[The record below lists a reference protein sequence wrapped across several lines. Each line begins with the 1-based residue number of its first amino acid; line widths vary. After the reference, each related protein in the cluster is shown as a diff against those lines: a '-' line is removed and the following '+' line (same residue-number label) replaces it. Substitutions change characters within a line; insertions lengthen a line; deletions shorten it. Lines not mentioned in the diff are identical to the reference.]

1 MDDYAYRTDAA
12 DAPATWHD
20 RVDRGALLKPQRR
33 PDGTLLLEGFAAREG
48 VLVYRRADGSSFREL
63 VTADAIRTG
72 ASTVAR
78 APVTLGHPP
87 NDEQVTPE
95 SYQRLAVGDVD
106 GDVVI
111 ENGGFTRVR
120 MAVRRAD
127 AINAIEA
134 GTQELSPGYRVRID
148 PTPGVHPEYG
158 AYDARQVE
166 RVTNHLAIV
175 DRARGGDAIRVRA
188 DGAYAVDAF
197 HLDSGG
203 AGGDYMIKPALARLL
218 VLYGVTARVDS
229 DDAAYEALAA
239 VASARADSAAA
250 EKTKFDAL
258 TAERDTEKARADKAE
273 AKVAVLEADAA
284 KRADAAARADLETLA
299 GALKVDPKAHA
310 TTAALRK
317 AIATAH
323 LGGTL
328 RADASDAYIDAV
340 IDLAKT
346 AHKPAATETADG
358 SRGDTSAFAPDPTAP
373 RTDARQPVKRLG
385 PAALSRLHNQNASA
399 PAADRG
405 DK

>member
-1 MDDYAYRTDAA
+1 
-12 DAPATWHD
+12 
-20 RVDRGALLKPQRR
+20 
-33 PDGTLLLEGFAAREG
+33 
-48 VLVYRRADGSSFREL
+48 
-63 VTADAIRTG
+63 
-72 ASTVAR
+72 
-78 APVTLGHPP
+78 
-87 NDEQVTPE
+87 
-95 SYQRLAVGDVD
+95 
-106 GDVVI
+106 
-111 ENGGFTRVR
+111 
-120 MAVRRAD
+120 
-127 AINAIEA
+127 
-134 GTQELSPGYRVRID
+134 
-148 PTPGVHPEYG
+148 
-158 AYDARQVE
+158 
-166 RVTNHLAIV
+166 
-175 DRARGGDAIRVRA
+175 
-188 DGAYAVDAF
+188 
-197 HLDSGG
+197 
-203 AGGDYMIKPALARLL
+203 MIKPALARLL